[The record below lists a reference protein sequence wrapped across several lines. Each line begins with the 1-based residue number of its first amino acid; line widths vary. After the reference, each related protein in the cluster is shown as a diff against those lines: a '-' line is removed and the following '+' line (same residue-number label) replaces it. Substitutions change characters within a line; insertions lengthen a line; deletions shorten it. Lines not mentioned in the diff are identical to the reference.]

1 MGIIMKEIK
10 GELNQVIEEINEI
23 SVYIYQQDL
32 RNGLMKLDGTLGN
45 IMKVLNSVLIY
56 AAENNIQIDQKS
68 IISNLTAAMQALE
81 EKDYVLLAD
90 ILLYE
95 IAEQF
100 HEILTLL

>member
-100 HEILTLL
+100 HEILNLL